1 MRVSKLISDTEK
13 QLSLEN
19 SNRHFEAVWMV
30 RKLFSLTGN
39 HVLLDVEIDLDEAK
53 KEALRR
59 WIEKRNQG
67 YPLQYLFGEWDFFG
81 RTFLVG
87 EGVLIPRSE
96 TEILVETVLSYI
108 KGRPAPKLLDLCSG
122 SGCIAV
128 TLALERR
135 DASVTAVE
143 LSSDALKCLTKND
156 QLHQSGVRII
166 SGDALRLS
174 LEEKWDAIV
183 SNPPYLTKEEMDHLQ
198 TEVTYEPKMAL
209 YGEEDGLFFYRRLTQ
224 IWKTRLKPGGMLAFE
239 VGDHQG
245 DSVARI
251 LRENG
256 FSKVCQTADY
266 HGIIRVVTGIW
277 R

>member
-67 YPLQYLFGEWDFFG
+67 YPLQYLLGEWDFFG

-143 LSSDALKCLTKND
+143 LSSDALKYLTKND

-224 IWKTRLKPGGMLAFE
+224 IWKTRLKPGGILAFE

-251 LRENG
+251 LWENG

>member
-1 MRVSKLISDTEK
+1 MKASKLIKDIENR
-13 QLSLEN
+13 LSPQRE
-19 SNRHFEAVWMV
+19 NRHWEAVWMA
-30 RKLFSLTGN
+30 RALFSLTGN
-39 HVLLDVEIDLDEAK
+39 HILLDVEIDPDQTQMETLCQ
-53 KEALRR
+53 

-67 YPLQYLFGEWDFFG
+67 YPLQYLLGEWDFFG
-81 RTFLVG
+81 RRFLVG

-96 TEILVETVLSYI
+96 TEILVETVLSYF
-108 KGRPAPKLLDLCSG
+108 KKRPAPKLLDLCSG

-135 DASVTAVE
+135 DALVTAVE
-143 LSSDALKCLTKND
+143 LSPEAVKYLRAND
-156 QLHQSGVRII
+156 ELHQSGVNVIQR
-166 SGDALRLS
+166 DALTPFSDAL
-174 LEEKWDAIV
+174 WDGIV
-183 SNPPYLTKEEMDHLQ
+183 SNPPYLTREEMDHLQ
-198 TEVTYEPKMAL
+198 TEVTYEPQMAL
-209 YGEEDGLFFYRRLTQ
+209 YGEEDGLFFYRRLTR

-245 DSVARI
+245 DSVAQI